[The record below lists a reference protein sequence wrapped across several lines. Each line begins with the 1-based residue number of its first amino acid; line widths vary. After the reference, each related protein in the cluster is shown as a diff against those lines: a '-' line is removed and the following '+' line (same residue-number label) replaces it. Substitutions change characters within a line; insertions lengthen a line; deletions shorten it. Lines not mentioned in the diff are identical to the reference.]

1 MVEQSTNVI
10 RFYRHWKQNNL
21 RSEREGRLV
30 GEEFDYIEIHAPGNK
45 LSVVKRRATQKDQ
58 SDYPREWEL
67 YRRGKEQ
74 VAKGTP
80 LCEWEVMTEGTVAML
95 KHLNI
100 HTLEALVELSDAG
113 LQNIG
118 TGARQLQSGA
128 RLFLEQ
134 APSKV
139 ANPPIEG
146 ADLRVENER
155 LTARV
160 AELEV
165 KTAEHR
171 AKIKRQTKKIA
182 TRKTKRAA

>member
-30 GEEFDYIEIHAPGNK
+30 GEEFDYIEIRAPGDK
-45 LSVVKRRATQKDQ
+45 LSVVKRPATLKDQ

-67 YRRGKEQ
+67 YQRGKEQ

-118 TGARQLQSGA
+118 TGARQLQNGA
-128 RLFLEQ
+128 KLFLEE
-134 APSKV
+134 APAKV
-139 ANPPIEG
+139 AIPPAES
-146 ADLRVENER
+146 ADLQTENER
-155 LTARV
+155 LTAKIT
-160 AELEV
+160 ELEA
-165 KTAEHR
+165 KTADQR
-171 AKIKRQTKKIA
+171 AKLKKQAKKIA
-182 TRKTKRAA
+182 ALKPRKAA